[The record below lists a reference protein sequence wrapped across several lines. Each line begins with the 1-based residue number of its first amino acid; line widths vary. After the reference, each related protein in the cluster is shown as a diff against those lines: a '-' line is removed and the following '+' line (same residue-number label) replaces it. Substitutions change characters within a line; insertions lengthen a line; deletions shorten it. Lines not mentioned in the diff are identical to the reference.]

1 MFEQKQML
9 KKQSKLDDNVVLEL
23 LFMQVPLRETKVKG
37 PWTMK
42 VEISYSLSSRR
53 VAFRI
58 DPDAVCTVM
67 LVW

>member
-1 MFEQKQML
+1 ML
-9 KKQSKLDDNVVLEL
+9 KKQSRLRLDDNEALQEL
-23 LFMQVPLRETKVKG
+23 LFMQVPLRETKLKG

-42 VEISYSLSSRR
+42 VEISDSLSWR